1 MGKVGKEN
9 GETVVMEERVVD
21 SFSIEDEITFVK
33 IKEKQQT

>member
-9 GETVVMEERVVD
+9 GETVVMEETVVD

-33 IKEKQQT
+33 I